1 MARRTKE
8 DSAKTRCAII
18 AAAREVFQRNGVSR
32 TTVEQIAAAA
42 GVTRGAVYWHFADK
56 TAVFYAMRDQV
67 ALPLM
72 DRMNFEL
79 LSRTTADP
87 LQRIELF
94 LHTLI
99 DALVGCAEV
108 QSTFDIMTFKCE
120 YVDEFR
126 RELVES
132 RHVHEELLGS
142 LTRVYKEAARAK
154 LLPPAMAPAIAA
166 TDTMI
171 FLSGLV
177 RLWLMDESGKL
188 VRTRVATLIRSHVA
202 SHRVPAHGVTRR
214 APARRNG

>member
-8 DSAKTRCAII
+8 ESAKTRCAII

-32 TTVEQIAAAA
+32 TTMEQIADAA

-56 TAVFYAMRDQV
+56 TAVFYAVRDQV

-79 LSRTTADP
+79 LSGKTADP

-94 LHTLI
+94 LGALT

-132 RHVHEELLGS
+132 RHVHMELLAS

-154 LLPPAMAPAIAA
+154 LLRPAMSPEIAA

-177 RLWLMDESGKL
+177 RLWLMDKSGKL
-188 VRTRVATLIRSHVA
+188 VRKRVGTLIRAHVA
-202 SHRVPAHGVTRR
+202 GRR
-214 APARRNG
+214 APPVLGGVAAGRR